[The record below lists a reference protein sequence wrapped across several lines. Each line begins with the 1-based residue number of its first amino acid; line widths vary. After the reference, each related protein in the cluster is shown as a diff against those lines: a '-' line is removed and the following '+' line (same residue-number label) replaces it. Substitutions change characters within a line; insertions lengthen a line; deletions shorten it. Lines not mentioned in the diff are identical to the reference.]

1 MATKTD
7 KTKKKSVANSDPK
20 TARLEALAQAIGKIE
35 KDYGRG
41 AIMKLGDEVVEDVE
55 VIPT

>member
-41 AIMKLGDEVVEDVE
+41 ACHVYTADAADD
-55 VIPT
+55 